1 MRARGARR
9 ERAAQRC
16 VEQSSGRPLCSVVMA
31 TFVLVALSALAL
43 ASGNVLTEVTFASAN
58 ALSGVA
64 LASQKVL
71 SMDKL
76 MRRRLQENGTQPFQF
91 YIDRLFEKTD
101 KAPAM
106 PSMNFPGGNNNVSRP
121 ESAYPDP
128 LSRRTQLLFC
138 PPPSRTRSFH
148 HKYSGRPCPRA
159 DGARRSPVRPLP
171 PSSHRLLVG
180 SRRSFRVP
188 APRATPRPQLRRD
201 VLDAL

>member
-1 MRARGARR
+1 
-9 ERAAQRC
+9 
-16 VEQSSGRPLCSVVMA
+16 MA
-31 TFVLVALSALAL
+31 TFALVALSALAL
-43 ASGNVLTEVTFASAN
+43 ASGNVLTEVTLASAN

-159 DGARRSPVRPLP
+159 RRASIPRPPSPPSLPPLARRLASIFSNSSTSCASSPSTATRRPRHAMTGATASRMCR
-171 PSSHRLLVG
+171 PSSKPPMPTTMVV
-180 SRRSFRVP
+180 S
-188 APRATPRPQLRRD
+188 A
-201 VLDAL
+201 